1 MIQIDEDS
9 LICDLAE
16 TYGIFDYRQLPANQV
31 AVFAFGLKDDSRI
44 KLAISNSKVSF
55 DTLLLASV
63 LDRLSALVWFKTT
76 DGQKG
81 INKPIMIAQELT
93 GRTKAKESN
102 EMIFDSGEDFEEYR
116 QQILEKI
123 GGED

>member
-1 MIQIDEDS
+1 MIQIDEDA

-63 LDRLSALVWFKTT
+63 VDRLSALVWFKTT
-76 DGQKG
+76 DGQKE
-81 INKPIMIAQELT
+81 INKPKMIAQELT
-93 GRTKAKESN
+93 GKTKAKESN

>member
-1 MIQIDEDS
+1 MIQTDEDA

-16 TYGIFDYRQLPANQV
+16 TYGIFDYRQLPVDQV
-31 AVFAFGLKDDSRI
+31 AVFAFGLRDDSRI
-44 KLAISNSKVSF
+44 KLAMTGSKVPF
-55 DTLLLASV
+55 ETFLLASV

-81 INKPIMIAQELT
+81 INKPVMVAQELT
-93 GRTKAKESN
+93 GKTKAKESK

>member
-1 MIQIDEDS
+1 MIQTDEDA

-16 TYGIFDYRQLPANQV
+16 TYGIFDYRQLPVNQV
-31 AVFAFGLKDDSRI
+31 AVFAFGLRDDSRI
-44 KLAISNSKVSF
+44 KLAMTNSKVPF
-55 DTLLLASV
+55 ETFLLAGV

-81 INKPIMIAQELT
+81 TNKPVMVAQELT
-93 GRTKAKESN
+93 GKTKAKESK
-102 EMIFDSGEDFEEYR
+102 EMIFDSGKDFEEYR